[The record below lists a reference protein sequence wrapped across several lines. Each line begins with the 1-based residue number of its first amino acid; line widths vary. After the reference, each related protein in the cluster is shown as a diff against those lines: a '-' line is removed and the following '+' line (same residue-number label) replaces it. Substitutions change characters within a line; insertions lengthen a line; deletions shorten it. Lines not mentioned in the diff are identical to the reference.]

1 MFNKNLFISIFFFL
15 DFPPHI
21 CYHIKLRKDDIMKR
35 KAYYILNITEQ
46 IVTIYD
52 NLFTEGLSEK
62 EYNKWKERYNLIT
75 EIEESFYN
83 SLSKEEA
90 SELYELINNTIV
102 KDMPFE
108 MFKKYINMKERIKLK
123 LRRMIGTKQVLNDDE
138 QDLASILP
146 NIPIPKLITLL
157 EALETDKNLIML
169 EKLEKEN
176 PNSKSRFALF
186 IPSLEKE
193 LLKNNGL
200 FTPNPY
206 LTASFT
212 SELLNI
218 TKEDYNNIK
227 NYYYLSE
234 IEKVL
239 IDITYLNKT
248 TTDTT
253 IKNNLMKVYLEDIKT
268 SYTLLGSQ
276 ENSYIDIEKNILDK
290 NNNLQK
296 ITSPSIISQ
305 IKRTLIL
312 AKEERKKRFNVSL
325 IPKR

>member
-1 MFNKNLFISIFFFL
+1 
-15 DFPPHI
+15 
-21 CYHIKLRKDDIMKR
+21 MKR

-52 NLFTEGLSEK
+52 NLFTEGLSE
-62 EYNKWKERYNLIT
+62 EDYNKWKERYNLIT

-90 SELYELINNTIV
+90 SELYELVDNTIV

-138 QDLASILP
+138 QDLVSILP

-253 IKNNLMKVYLEDIKT
+253 IKNSLMKVYLEDIKT

-276 ENSYIDIEKNILDK
+276 ENSYIDIEKDILDK
-290 NNNLQK
+290 NNNLQR

>member
-1 MFNKNLFISIFFFL
+1 
-15 DFPPHI
+15 
-21 CYHIKLRKDDIMKR
+21 MKR

-52 NLFTEGLSEK
+52 NLFTEGLSE
-62 EYNKWKERYNLIT
+62 EDYNKWKERYNLIT

-90 SELYELINNTIV
+90 SELYELVDNTII

-138 QDLASILP
+138 KDLVSILP

-276 ENSYIDIEKNILDK
+276 ENSYIDIEKDILDK

>member
-1 MFNKNLFISIFFFL
+1 
-15 DFPPHI
+15 
-21 CYHIKLRKDDIMKR
+21 MKR

-52 NLFTEGLSEK
+52 NLFTEGLSE
-62 EYNKWKERYNLIT
+62 EDYNKWKKRYNLIT

-90 SELYELINNTIV
+90 SELYELVDNTII

-276 ENSYIDIEKNILDK
+276 ENSYIDIEKDILDK
-290 NNNLQK
+290 HNNLQK

-305 IKRTLIL
+305 LKRTLIL

>member
-1 MFNKNLFISIFFFL
+1 
-15 DFPPHI
+15 
-21 CYHIKLRKDDIMKR
+21 MKR

-52 NLFTEGLSEK
+52 NLFTEGLSE
-62 EYNKWKERYNLIT
+62 EDYNKWKERYNLIT

-90 SELYELINNTIV
+90 SELYELVDNTII

-138 QDLASILP
+138 KDLASILP

-218 TKEDYNNIK
+218 TEKDYNSIK

-276 ENSYIDIEKNILDK
+276 ENSYIDIEKDILDK

>member
-1 MFNKNLFISIFFFL
+1 
-15 DFPPHI
+15 
-21 CYHIKLRKDDIMKR
+21 MKR
-35 KAYYILNITEQ
+35 KAYYILNITEK

-52 NLFTEGLSEK
+52 NLFTEGLSE
-62 EYNKWKERYNLIT
+62 EDYNKWKERYNLIT

-90 SELYELINNTIV
+90 SELYELVDNTII

-138 QDLASILP
+138 QDLASIFP

-176 PNSKSRFALF
+176 PNSKNRFALF

-193 LLKNNGL
+193 LLKNNNH

-276 ENSYIDIEKNILDK
+276 ENSYIDIEKDILDK
-290 NNNLQK
+290 HNNLQK

-305 IKRTLIL
+305 LKRTLIL

>member
-1 MFNKNLFISIFFFL
+1 
-15 DFPPHI
+15 
-21 CYHIKLRKDDIMKR
+21 MKR

-52 NLFTEGLSEK
+52 NLFTEGLSE
-62 EYNKWKERYNLIT
+62 EDYNKWKERYNLIT

-90 SELYELINNTIV
+90 SELYELVDNTIV

-138 QDLASILP
+138 KDLVSILP

-276 ENSYIDIEKNILDK
+276 ENSYIDIEKDILDK

>member
-1 MFNKNLFISIFFFL
+1 
-15 DFPPHI
+15 
-21 CYHIKLRKDDIMKR
+21 MKR
-35 KAYYILNITEQ
+35 KAYYILNITEK

-52 NLFTEGLSEK
+52 NLFTEGLSE
-62 EYNKWKERYNLIT
+62 EDYNKWKERYNLIT
-75 EIEESFYN
+75 KIEESFYN

-90 SELYELINNTIV
+90 SELYELVDNTIV

-138 QDLASILP
+138 QDLVSILP

-157 EALETDKNLIML
+157 EALETYKNLIML

-276 ENSYIDIEKNILDK
+276 ENSYIDIEKDILDK

>member
-1 MFNKNLFISIFFFL
+1 
-15 DFPPHI
+15 
-21 CYHIKLRKDDIMKR
+21 MKR

-52 NLFTEGLSEK
+52 NLFTEGLSE
-62 EYNKWKERYNLIT
+62 EDYNKWKKRYDLIT

-90 SELYELINNTIV
+90 SELYELVDNTIV

-138 QDLASILP
+138 QDLVSILP

-276 ENSYIDIEKNILDK
+276 ENSYIDIEKDILDK

>member
-1 MFNKNLFISIFFFL
+1 
-15 DFPPHI
+15 
-21 CYHIKLRKDDIMKR
+21 MKR

-52 NLFTEGLSEK
+52 NLFTEGLSE
-62 EYNKWKERYNLIT
+62 EDYNKWKKRYNLIT

-90 SELYELINNTIV
+90 SELYELVDNTIV

-138 QDLASILP
+138 QDLVSILP

-276 ENSYIDIEKNILDK
+276 ENSYIDIEKDILDK

>member
-1 MFNKNLFISIFFFL
+1 
-15 DFPPHI
+15 
-21 CYHIKLRKDDIMKR
+21 MKR
-35 KAYYILNITEQ
+35 KAYYILNITEK

-52 NLFTEGLSEK
+52 NLFTEGLSE
-62 EYNKWKERYNLIT
+62 EDYNKWKERYNLIT

-90 SELYELINNTIV
+90 SELYELVDNTIV

-193 LLKNNGL
+193 LLKNNGI

-276 ENSYIDIEKNILDK
+276 ENSYIDIEKDILDK

>member
-1 MFNKNLFISIFFFL
+1 
-15 DFPPHI
+15 
-21 CYHIKLRKDDIMKR
+21 MKR
-35 KAYYILNITEQ
+35 KAYYILNITEK

-52 NLFTEGLSEK
+52 NLFTEGLSE
-62 EYNKWKERYNLIT
+62 EDYNKWKERYNLIT

-90 SELYELINNTIV
+90 SELYELVDNTIV

-276 ENSYIDIEKNILDK
+276 ENSYIDIEKDILDK

>member
-1 MFNKNLFISIFFFL
+1 
-15 DFPPHI
+15 
-21 CYHIKLRKDDIMKR
+21 MKR
-35 KAYYILNITEQ
+35 KAYYILNITEK

-52 NLFTEGLSEK
+52 NLFTEGLSE
-62 EYNKWKERYNLIT
+62 EDYNKWKERYDLIT

-90 SELYELINNTIV
+90 SELYELVDNTIV

-138 QDLASILP
+138 KDLASILP

-276 ENSYIDIEKNILDK
+276 ENSYIDIEKDILDK

>member
-1 MFNKNLFISIFFFL
+1 MI
-15 DFPPHI
+15 
-21 CYHIKLRKDDIMKR
+21 R
-35 KAYYILNITEQ
+35 KAHYILNITEQ

-52 NLFTEGLSEK
+52 NLFIEGLDE
-62 EYNKWKERYNLIT
+62 ETYNKWKERYDLMN
-75 EIEESFYN
+75 EIENNFYN

-90 SELYELINNTIV
+90 PELYELIDNAIV

-108 MFKKYINMKERIKLK
+108 MFKKYINMKERVKLK
-123 LRRMIGTKQVLNDDE
+123 LRRMIGSELVLSDDE

-146 NIPIPKLITLL
+146 HIPIPKLITLL

-169 EKLEKEN
+169 EKLEEEN
-176 PNSKSRFALF
+176 PNSKNRFALF

-193 LLKNNGL
+193 LLKNNGK
-200 FTPNPY
+200 FTPTPY
-206 LTASFT
+206 LTAKFT
-212 SELLNI
+212 SELLGL
-218 TKEDYNNIK
+218 TEKDYNSIK

-248 TTDTT
+248 TTDIT
-253 IKNNLMKVYLEDIKT
+253 IKNSLMKVYLEDIKT

-276 ENSYIDIEKNILDK
+276 ENAHIDIEKDILD
-290 NNNLQK
+290 NNGNFQR
-296 ITSPSIISQ
+296 IVSPLAISQ

-325 IPKR
+325 TLKR

>member
-1 MFNKNLFISIFFFL
+1 
-15 DFPPHI
+15 
-21 CYHIKLRKDDIMKR
+21 MKR

-52 NLFTEGLSEK
+52 NLFTEGLSE
-62 EYNKWKERYNLIT
+62 EDYNKWKKRYDLIT

-90 SELYELINNTIV
+90 SELYELVDNTII

-138 QDLASILP
+138 QDLVSILP
-146 NIPIPKLITLL
+146 NIPIPKLIILL

-276 ENSYIDIEKNILDK
+276 ENSYIDIEKDILDK

>member
-1 MFNKNLFISIFFFL
+1 
-15 DFPPHI
+15 
-21 CYHIKLRKDDIMKR
+21 MKR
-35 KAYYILNITEQ
+35 KAYYILNITEK

-52 NLFTEGLSEK
+52 NLFTEGLSE
-62 EYNKWKERYNLIT
+62 EDYNKWKERYNLIT

-90 SELYELINNTIV
+90 SELYKLVDNTII

-138 QDLASILP
+138 QDLVSILP

-276 ENSYIDIEKNILDK
+276 ENSYIDIEKDILDK

>member
-1 MFNKNLFISIFFFL
+1 
-15 DFPPHI
+15 
-21 CYHIKLRKDDIMKR
+21 MKR

-52 NLFTEGLSEK
+52 NLFTEGLSE
-62 EYNKWKERYNLIT
+62 EDYNKWKERYNLIT

-90 SELYELINNTIV
+90 SKLYELVDNTII

-186 IPSLEKE
+186 ITSLEKE
-193 LLKNNGL
+193 LLKNNGI

-276 ENSYIDIEKNILDK
+276 ENSYIDIEKDILDK

>member
-1 MFNKNLFISIFFFL
+1 
-15 DFPPHI
+15 
-21 CYHIKLRKDDIMKR
+21 MKR

-52 NLFTEGLSEK
+52 NLFTEGLSE
-62 EYNKWKERYNLIT
+62 EDYNKWKERYNLIT

-90 SELYELINNTIV
+90 SELYELVDNTII

-138 QDLASILP
+138 QDLVSILP

-276 ENSYIDIEKNILDK
+276 ENSYIDIEKDILDK

>member
-1 MFNKNLFISIFFFL
+1 
-15 DFPPHI
+15 
-21 CYHIKLRKDDIMKR
+21 MKR

-52 NLFTEGLSEK
+52 NLFTEGLSE
-62 EYNKWKERYNLIT
+62 EDYNKWKERYDLIT

-90 SELYELINNTIV
+90 SELYELVDNTII

-276 ENSYIDIEKNILDK
+276 ENSYIDIEKDILDK

>member
-1 MFNKNLFISIFFFL
+1 
-15 DFPPHI
+15 
-21 CYHIKLRKDDIMKR
+21 MKR
-35 KAYYILNITEQ
+35 KAYYILNITEK

-52 NLFTEGLSEK
+52 NLFTEGLSE
-62 EYNKWKERYNLIT
+62 EDYNKWKERYNLIT

-90 SELYELINNTIV
+90 SELYELVDNTIV

-138 QDLASILP
+138 QDLTSILP

-276 ENSYIDIEKNILDK
+276 ENSYIDIEKDILDK

>member
-1 MFNKNLFISIFFFL
+1 
-15 DFPPHI
+15 
-21 CYHIKLRKDDIMKR
+21 MKR
-35 KAYYILNITEQ
+35 KAYYILNITEK

-52 NLFTEGLSEK
+52 NLFTEGLSE
-62 EYNKWKERYNLIT
+62 EDYNKWKKRYDLIT

-90 SELYELINNTIV
+90 SELYELVDNTII

-276 ENSYIDIEKNILDK
+276 ENSYIDIEKDILDK

>member
-1 MFNKNLFISIFFFL
+1 
-15 DFPPHI
+15 
-21 CYHIKLRKDDIMKR
+21 MKR

-52 NLFTEGLSEK
+52 NLFTEGLSE
-62 EYNKWKERYNLIT
+62 EDYNKWKERYNLIT

-90 SELYELINNTIV
+90 SELYELVDNTII

-138 QDLASILP
+138 QDLVSILP

-276 ENSYIDIEKNILDK
+276 ENSYIDIEKDILDK
-290 NNNLQK
+290 NNNLQR

>member
-1 MFNKNLFISIFFFL
+1 
-15 DFPPHI
+15 
-21 CYHIKLRKDDIMKR
+21 MKR

-52 NLFTEGLSEK
+52 NLFTEGLSE
-62 EYNKWKERYNLIT
+62 EDYNKWKERYDLIT

-90 SELYELINNTIV
+90 SELYELVDNTIV

-276 ENSYIDIEKNILDK
+276 ENSYIDIEKDILDK

-325 IPKR
+325 TPKR

>member
-1 MFNKNLFISIFFFL
+1 
-15 DFPPHI
+15 
-21 CYHIKLRKDDIMKR
+21 MKR

-52 NLFTEGLSEK
+52 NLFTEGLSE
-62 EYNKWKERYNLIT
+62 EDYNKWKERYNLIT

-90 SELYELINNTIV
+90 SELYKLVDNTIV

-138 QDLASILP
+138 QDLVSILP

-200 FTPNPY
+200 YTPNPY

-276 ENSYIDIEKNILDK
+276 ENSYIDIEKDILDK

>member
-1 MFNKNLFISIFFFL
+1 
-15 DFPPHI
+15 
-21 CYHIKLRKDDIMKR
+21 MKR

-52 NLFTEGLSEK
+52 NLFTEGLSE
-62 EYNKWKERYNLIT
+62 EDYNKWKKRYDLIT

-90 SELYELINNTIV
+90 SELYELVDNTII

-138 QDLASILP
+138 KDLASILP

-276 ENSYIDIEKNILDK
+276 ENSYIDIEKDILDK

>member
-1 MFNKNLFISIFFFL
+1 
-15 DFPPHI
+15 
-21 CYHIKLRKDDIMKR
+21 MKR
-35 KAYYILNITEQ
+35 KAYYILNITEK

-52 NLFTEGLSEK
+52 NLFTEGLSE
-62 EYNKWKERYNLIT
+62 EDYNKWKERYDLIT

-90 SELYELINNTIV
+90 SELYELVDNTII

-276 ENSYIDIEKNILDK
+276 ENSYIDIEKDILDK

>member
-1 MFNKNLFISIFFFL
+1 
-15 DFPPHI
+15 
-21 CYHIKLRKDDIMKR
+21 MKR
-35 KAYYILNITEQ
+35 KAYYILNITEK

-52 NLFTEGLSEK
+52 NLFTEGLSE
-62 EYNKWKERYNLIT
+62 EDYNKWKERYNLIT

-90 SELYELINNTIV
+90 SELYELVDNTIV

-138 QDLASILP
+138 KDLVSILP

-276 ENSYIDIEKNILDK
+276 ENSYIDIEKDILDK

>member
-1 MFNKNLFISIFFFL
+1 
-15 DFPPHI
+15 
-21 CYHIKLRKDDIMKR
+21 MKR
-35 KAYYILNITEQ
+35 KAYYILNITEK

-52 NLFTEGLSEK
+52 NLFTEGLSE
-62 EYNKWKERYNLIT
+62 EDYNKWKERYDLIT

-90 SELYELINNTIV
+90 SELYELVDNTII

-276 ENSYIDIEKNILDK
+276 KNSYIDIEKDILDK

>member
-1 MFNKNLFISIFFFL
+1 
-15 DFPPHI
+15 
-21 CYHIKLRKDDIMKR
+21 MKR

-52 NLFTEGLSEK
+52 NFFTEGLSE
-62 EYNKWKERYNLIT
+62 EDYNKWKERYNLIT

-90 SELYELINNTIV
+90 SELYELVDNTII

-169 EKLEKEN
+169 KKLEKEN

-193 LLKNNGL
+193 LLKNNGI

-276 ENSYIDIEKNILDK
+276 ENSYIDIEKDILDK

>member
-1 MFNKNLFISIFFFL
+1 
-15 DFPPHI
+15 
-21 CYHIKLRKDDIMKR
+21 MKR

-52 NLFTEGLSEK
+52 NLFTEGLSE
-62 EYNKWKERYNLIT
+62 EDYNKWKKRYDLIT

-90 SELYELINNTIV
+90 SELYELVDNTIV

-138 QDLASILP
+138 QDLVSILP

-276 ENSYIDIEKNILDK
+276 ENSYIDIEKDILDK

-296 ITSPSIISQ
+296 ITSPSIIFQ

>member
-1 MFNKNLFISIFFFL
+1 
-15 DFPPHI
+15 
-21 CYHIKLRKDDIMKR
+21 MKR

-52 NLFTEGLSEK
+52 NLFTEGLSE
-62 EYNKWKERYNLIT
+62 EDYNKWKERYDLIT

-90 SELYELINNTIV
+90 SELYELVDNTII

-276 ENSYIDIEKNILDK
+276 ENSYIDIEKDILDK
-290 NNNLQK
+290 NNNLQR

>member
-1 MFNKNLFISIFFFL
+1 
-15 DFPPHI
+15 
-21 CYHIKLRKDDIMKR
+21 MKR

-52 NLFTEGLSEK
+52 NLFTEGLSE
-62 EYNKWKERYNLIT
+62 EDYNKWKERYNLIT

-90 SELYELINNTIV
+90 SELYELVDNTIV

-138 QDLASILP
+138 QDLVSILP

-276 ENSYIDIEKNILDK
+276 ENSYIDIEKDILDK
-290 NNNLQK
+290 HNNLQK

-305 IKRTLIL
+305 LKRTLIL
-312 AKEERKKRFNVSL
+312 AKEGRKKRFNVSL

>member
-1 MFNKNLFISIFFFL
+1 
-15 DFPPHI
+15 
-21 CYHIKLRKDDIMKR
+21 MKR

-52 NLFTEGLSEK
+52 NLFTEGLSE
-62 EYNKWKERYNLIT
+62 EDYNKWKERYDLIT

-90 SELYELINNTIV
+90 SELYELVDNTIV

-138 QDLASILP
+138 QDLVSILP

-276 ENSYIDIEKNILDK
+276 ENSYIDIEKDILDK

>member
-1 MFNKNLFISIFFFL
+1 
-15 DFPPHI
+15 
-21 CYHIKLRKDDIMKR
+21 MKR

-52 NLFTEGLSEK
+52 NLFTEGLSE
-62 EYNKWKERYNLIT
+62 EDYNKWKKRYDLIT
-75 EIEESFYN
+75 EIEETFYN

-90 SELYELINNTIV
+90 SELYELVDNTII

-138 QDLASILP
+138 QDLVSILP

-276 ENSYIDIEKNILDK
+276 ENSYIDIEKDILDK

>member
-1 MFNKNLFISIFFFL
+1 
-15 DFPPHI
+15 
-21 CYHIKLRKDDIMKR
+21 MKR
-35 KAYYILNITEQ
+35 KAYYILNITEK

-52 NLFTEGLSEK
+52 NLFTEGLSE
-62 EYNKWKERYNLIT
+62 EDYNKWKERYNLIT

-90 SELYELINNTIV
+90 SELYELVDNTIV

-138 QDLASILP
+138 QDLVSILP

-218 TKEDYNNIK
+218 TKKDYNNIK

-276 ENSYIDIEKNILDK
+276 ENSYIDIEKDILDK

>member
-1 MFNKNLFISIFFFL
+1 
-15 DFPPHI
+15 
-21 CYHIKLRKDDIMKR
+21 MKR
-35 KAYYILNITEQ
+35 KAYYILNITEK

-52 NLFTEGLSEK
+52 NLFTEGLSE
-62 EYNKWKERYNLIT
+62 EDYNKWKERYDLIT

-90 SELYELINNTIV
+90 SELYELVDNTII

-138 QDLASILP
+138 QDLVSILP

-276 ENSYIDIEKNILDK
+276 ENSYIDIEKDILDK
-290 NNNLQK
+290 HNNLQK

-305 IKRTLIL
+305 LKRTLIL

>member
-1 MFNKNLFISIFFFL
+1 
-15 DFPPHI
+15 
-21 CYHIKLRKDDIMKR
+21 MKR
-35 KAYYILNITEQ
+35 KAYYILNITEK

-52 NLFTEGLSEK
+52 NLFTEGLSE
-62 EYNKWKERYNLIT
+62 EDYNKWKERYNLIT
-75 EIEESFYN
+75 KIEESFYN

-90 SELYELINNTIV
+90 SELYELVDNTIV

-276 ENSYIDIEKNILDK
+276 ENSYIDIEKDILDK

>member
-1 MFNKNLFISIFFFL
+1 
-15 DFPPHI
+15 
-21 CYHIKLRKDDIMKR
+21 MKR
-35 KAYYILNITEQ
+35 KAYYILNITEK

-52 NLFTEGLSEK
+52 NLFTEGLSE
-62 EYNKWKERYNLIT
+62 EDYNKWKERYNLIT

-90 SELYELINNTIV
+90 SELYELVDNTII

-276 ENSYIDIEKNILDK
+276 ENSYIDIEKDILDK

>member
-1 MFNKNLFISIFFFL
+1 
-15 DFPPHI
+15 
-21 CYHIKLRKDDIMKR
+21 MKR

-52 NLFTEGLSEK
+52 NLFTEGLSE
-62 EYNKWKERYNLIT
+62 EDYNKWKERYNLIT

-90 SELYELINNTIV
+90 SELYELVDNTII

-253 IKNNLMKVYLEDIKT
+253 IKNSLMKVYLEDIKT

-276 ENSYIDIEKNILDK
+276 ENSYIDIEKDILDK

>member
-1 MFNKNLFISIFFFL
+1 
-15 DFPPHI
+15 
-21 CYHIKLRKDDIMKR
+21 MKR
-35 KAYYILNITEQ
+35 KAYYILNITEK

-52 NLFTEGLSEK
+52 NLFTEGLSE
-62 EYNKWKERYNLIT
+62 EDYNKWKERYNLIT

-90 SELYELINNTIV
+90 SELYELVDNTIV

-138 QDLASILP
+138 KDLVSILP

-276 ENSYIDIEKNILDK
+276 ENSYIDIEKDILDK

-296 ITSPSIISQ
+296 ITSPAIISQ